1 MALESFLLFMTYFIL
16 TIYVKAKTDIFQ
28 YWEDDIIL

>member
-16 TIYVKAKTDIFQ
+16 TIYAKAKEDMFQ
-28 YWEDDIIL
+28 DWEDDIIL